1 VTADYAAGAK
11 WYQEAASYGLADSQF
26 NLGILAEN
34 GLGRPKN
41 LVEAYQWFALANGD
55 KDAAKRRELVKV
67 QLDAASL
74 AEAEQTVKAF
84 EAKDSIATA
93 NEVEEAADWAVVG
106 TSPNA
111 SLVNRAQSLL
121 NKLGYDVGPPDGVAG
136 ERTRD
141 AVKSF
146 ERRNG
151 LEETGEIS
159 IPLVTKLERLT
170 S

>member
-1 VTADYAAGAK
+1 LPTASSISAFSPRTA
-11 WYQEAASYGLADSQF
+11 
-26 NLGILAEN
+26 
-34 GLGRPKN
+34 LGRP
-41 LVEAYQWFALANGD
+41 

-159 IPLVTKLERLT
+159 IPLVTKPERLT